1 VPCSVVDL
9 FCGVGGLTKGLE
21 LANLNV
27 IAGVDINET
36 CRFAYEA
43 NNRARFIAGD
53 VTNIAIEE
61 IEQLYPERDIRALV
75 GCAPCQPF
83 SKYTQRY
90 RKEGHRDDK
99 WRLLYS
105 FANLVQAIQ
114 PQIVSMENVPE
125 LINEQVFRDFIFML
139 ERENYHCSWQIA
151 YCPDYGVPQKRK
163 RLVLLASLLGDIQ
176 LIPPVYNE
184 DNYLTVRDAIG
195 NLPALINGEISQADP
210 MHRVVRMSEKNMQRI
225 RQSVPGGTW
234 RDWDEHLKLKCHKKD
249 SGKSY
254 GAVYGRMHWDE
265 PSPTITTQFYGYG
278 NGRFGHPD
286 QDRAISY
293 REGAI
298 LQSFPPDY
306 QFIPDDEEGFSLR
319 DLGIHIGNA
328 VPVELGHA
336 IGLSINQH
344 LIDMGVDE

>member
-1 VPCSVVDL
+1 MDL

-21 LANLNV
+21 LAGLNV
-27 IAGVDINET
+27 VAGIDINET

-43 NNRARFIAGD
+43 NNQSRFVEGD
-53 VTNIAIEE
+53 ITTLDAESIEE
-61 IEQLYPERDIRALV
+61 MYGENDIKILV

-90 RKEGHRDDK
+90 RKEGHKDDK

-105 FANLVQAIQ
+105 FANIIREVH
-114 PQIVSMENVPE
+114 PHIVSMENVPE
-125 LINEQVFRDFIFML
+125 LINEEVFRDFVSAL
-139 ERENYHCSWQIA
+139 EEEQYHCSWQIVF
-151 YCPDYGVPQKRK
+151 CPEYGVPQKRK
-163 RLVLLASLLGDIQ
+163 RLVLLASRFGDIQ
-176 LIPPVYNE
+176 LIPAIYDENT
-184 DNYLTVRDAIG
+184 YLTVRDAIG
-195 NLPALINGEISQADP
+195 NLPELTNGEISQTDP
-210 MHRVVRMSEKNMQRI
+210 MHRVVRMSEKNLARI
-225 RQSVPGGTW
+225 RQSIPGGTW
-234 RDWDEHLKLKCHKKD
+234 RDWDEELKLECHKKD
-249 SGKSY
+249 TGKSY
-254 GAVYGRMHWDE
+254 GAVYGRMNWDE

-278 NGRFGHPD
+278 NGRFGHPE

-306 QFIPDDEEGFSLR
+306 QFIPEDESEFSLR

-328 VPVELGHA
+328 VPVELGRA

-344 LIDMGVDE
+344 LGAMEVE